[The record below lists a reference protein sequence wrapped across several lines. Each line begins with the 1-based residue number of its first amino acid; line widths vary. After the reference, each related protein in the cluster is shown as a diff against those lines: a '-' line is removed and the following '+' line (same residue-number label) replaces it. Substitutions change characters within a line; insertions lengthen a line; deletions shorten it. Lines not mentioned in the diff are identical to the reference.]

1 MDEEILK
8 LLENL
13 IRARGKKQWQ
23 TREDPCPKGCCYDT
37 IVFCSGCNTEYN
49 LRFVDAPPPVDER
62 PHDNNCYF
70 KNEYPKLV
78 AWAKAERELLEANG

>member
-1 MDEEILK
+1 MDEEILE

-13 IRARGKKQWQ
+13 IKARGKDMWQ
-23 TREDPCPKGCCYDT
+23 SEEVLCPKGCCYET
-37 IVFCSGCNTEYN
+37 IVFCSGCNTKYN
-49 LRFVDAPPPVDER
+49 LRFEEAPPVDER
-62 PHDNNCYF
+62 PHSDNCYY